1 MSATQFVCKKKH
13 AGKKKPTNALFFS
26 EAVLNDI
33 FLAKVLWCAQVCSL
47 STSCLMFAWSSE
59 EELKIHLANVQLVH
73 KSRGQPRGVTNKNII
88 ARMRIYKKKA

>member
-33 FLAKVLWCAQVCSL
+33 FLAKVDLIFKMRKNS
-47 STSCLMFAWSSE
+47 
-59 EELKIHLANVQLVH
+59 
-73 KSRGQPRGVTNKNII
+73 NKFQSFLTYIV
-88 ARMRIYKKKA
+88 RDVSYQ